1 MVGVSRET
9 RVEMSLW
16 NGIVFLV
23 VGVRSLLKF
32 GRRPKSWVGSREML
46 VHGHPRGSSRSVDAS
61 PLKPTVSRQ
70 IAVSFT
76 VRTPDVA
83 PQFKTGG
90 ENGLSHS
97 FRWRELRGWGRWVL
111 ACPRSRSSSG
121 PNSARAGRRAPPA
134 PRSAS
139 LQIPRHQSSHRKAR
153 VRGPSAHPARADG
166 ILPSSC

>member
-1 MVGVSRET
+1 MRCAVALLSLAGMLAAQTPTPEPKGAIRGLVRDSTGVPVSGISVEAALGDVVLTIQNGSNVVLRSRTASSTTDNVKWAEP
-9 RVEMSLW
+9 
-16 NGIVFLV
+16 FLSMA
-23 VGVRSLLKF
+23 RA
-32 GRRPKSWVGSREML
+32 SWVGQ
-46 VHGHPRGSSRSVDAS
+46 V
-61 PLKPTVSRQ
+61 
-70 IAVSFT
+70 
-76 VRTPDVA
+76 
-83 PQFKTGG
+83 
-90 ENGLSHS
+90 
-97 FRWRELRGWGRWVL
+97 VL